1 MPTFS
6 RLLMQLKDASTSAN
20 LRIAGEAADKDYRD
34 QIQIMSIGWAMGRST
49 PKGVGET
56 RGTAQPEEFTF
67 RKEMDRASTAMLNKM
82 RHGVRL
88 DAVVTLDSLEDS
100 TFKLTLRLNNVRIVD
115 YRVDGKDGDKS
126 GEIVEDWSFTY
137 DEIVVDYSPKS
148 GDNLTTRQKRTPDTS
163 ANKATMD
170 AILDGFK
177 ALNEPKR
184 IDVSARLKKDYPK
197 LFSA

>member
-34 QIQIMSIGWAMGRST
+34 QIQIMSIGWAMGRGNA
-49 PKGVGET
+49 KGVGET
-56 RGTAQPEEFTF
+56 RGAAQPEEFTF

-88 DAVVTLDSLEDS
+88 SAVVTLDSLEDS

-115 YRVDGKDGDKS
+115 YQINGKDGDKS

-137 DEIVVDYSPKS
+137 DEIVVDYSPTAR
-148 GDNLTTRQKRTPDTS
+148 DNLTTRQKRAPDTEGH
-163 ANKATMD
+163 KATMD
-170 AILDGFK
+170 AILDSFK

-184 IDVSARLKKDYPK
+184 IDVSARLRKDYPK
-197 LFSA
+197 LFGG